1 MDDKKLVALAGFL
14 SIAILILSPH
24 ITLSSPERTTIV
36 ENEWD
41 FTMLVLILAVLVLI
55 LYKGETT
62 LENLKKMNERRLKR
76 KRIKRERKRI
86 KKLLKS

>member
-1 MDDKKLVALAGFL
+1 MDDKKFVALACFL
-14 SIAILILSPH
+14 LIIILILSPS
-24 ITLSSPERTTIV
+24 ITFNSYEKSTIV

-41 FTMLVLILAVLVLI
+41 FTMLVLILVVLVLI

-62 LENLKKMNERRLKR
+62 LENLKKINERRLKR
-76 KRIKRERKRI
+76 KRIKREKKRI